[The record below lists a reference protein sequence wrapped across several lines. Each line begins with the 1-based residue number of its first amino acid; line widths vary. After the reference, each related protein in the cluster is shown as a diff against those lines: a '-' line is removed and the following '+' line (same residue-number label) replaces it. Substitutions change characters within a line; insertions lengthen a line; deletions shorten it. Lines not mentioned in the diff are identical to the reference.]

1 MTAPTFEETL
11 RSLLSEA
18 GVTPTVLQ
26 IIQLKRYWT
35 LLQRWN
41 DRMNLT
47 SLPLDPTSVPTI
59 NRLFIEPAVA
69 SSLVEDTR
77 LLTYDLGS
85 GGGSPAIPLHI
96 FRSELQL
103 TMVESRERKCAFLR
117 EAVREVGLD
126 AVVLTTRFEDL
137 QMDPQTDLVT
147 LRAVRLDGSL
157 VSLLHGQLKQG
168 ARVMVFGA
176 KETPPLFRPVEFCQ
190 LPSGSYVTVLVK
202 E

>member
-1 MTAPTFEETL
+1 
-11 RSLLSEA
+11 
-18 GVTPTVLQ
+18 
-26 IIQLKRYWT
+26 
-35 LLQRWN
+35 
-41 DRMNLT
+41 MNLT

-69 SSLVEDTR
+69 SALVEDTR
-77 LLTYDLGS
+77 LVAYDLGS
-85 GGGSPAIPLHI
+85 GGGSPGIPLNV

-126 AVVLTTRFEDL
+126 AAVLNTRFEDL
-137 QMDPQTDLVT
+137 QMEPETDLVV

-157 VSLLHGQLKQG
+157 LAMLHSQLKQG

-190 LPSGSYVTVLVK
+190 LPNGSYVTVLARA
-202 E
+202 